1 MLFDVQRVE
10 RSRRINRLTRPKL
23 TNYCSSIA
31 YARSN
36 NTSICKFSPWLF
48 SGNFDERVDDIGG
61 RRLKS
66 GHAQIVDDTVALETT
81 ARIPQYVAER
91 ILQYELVP
99 QLFNVL
105 PVDRIC
111 RARRAVIDVYARWPA
126 DCQTHG
132 SYLCE
137 YE

>member
-1 MLFDVQRVE
+1 MRGND
-10 RSRRINRLTRPKL
+10 
-23 TNYCSSIA
+23 
-31 YARSN
+31 
-36 NTSICKFSPWLF
+36 ICQFSPRL
-48 SGNFDERVDDIGG
+48 SAGNFDERVDDIGG

-66 GHAQIVDDTVALETT
+66 GYAQIVDDTVALKT
-81 ARIPQYVAER
+81 AAWIPQYVAER

-99 QLFNVL
+99 QPFNVL

-126 DCQTHG
+126 NCQTHG

-137 YE
+137 FE